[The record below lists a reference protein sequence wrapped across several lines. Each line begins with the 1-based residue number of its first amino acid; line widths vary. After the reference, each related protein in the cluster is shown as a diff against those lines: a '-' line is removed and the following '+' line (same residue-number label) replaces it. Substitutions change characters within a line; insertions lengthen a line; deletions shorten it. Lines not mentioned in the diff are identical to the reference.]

1 MNPILADI
9 YSTILPS
16 APYIIAAY
24 ALLWVALLV
33 YVLMIFRG
41 TKKAT
46 VTQKRDTTTAPKNKT
61 YTVKQGDTLWDFARV
76 HLGNGS
82 KWTSIYSLNKA
93 AIEAAAKK
101 YGRSSSSNGWWIY
114 PGTVL

>member
-33 YVLMIFRG
+33 YVLMIFAHQ
-41 TKKAT
+41 KAT
-46 VTQKRDTTTAPKNKT
+46 AQLTLLEEAVAD
-61 YTVKQGDTLWDFARV
+61 KQAKQVARF
-76 HLGNGS
+76 
-82 KWTSIYSLNKA
+82 
-93 AIEAAAKK
+93 
-101 YGRSSSSNGWWIY
+101 R
-114 PGTVL
+114 

>member
-24 ALLWVALLV
+24 ALLWVAMV
-33 YVLMIFRG
+33 FRG

-46 VTQKRDTTTAPKNKT
+46 AQL
-61 YTVKQGDTLWDFARV
+61 TLLEEAVADQQAKAR
-76 HLGNGS
+76 
-82 KWTSIYSLNKA
+82 
-93 AIEAAAKK
+93 AAKDE
-101 YGRSSSSNGWWIY
+101 
-114 PGTVL
+114 

>member
-33 YVLMIFRG
+33 YVLMVFRG

-46 VTQKRDTTTAPKNKT
+46 AQF
-61 YTVKQGDTLWDFARV
+61 TLLEEAVADQQAKAR
-76 HLGNGS
+76 
-82 KWTSIYSLNKA
+82 
-93 AIEAAAKK
+93 AAKDE
-101 YGRSSSSNGWWIY
+101 
-114 PGTVL
+114 

>member
-33 YVLMIFRG
+33 YVLMVFRG

-46 VTQKRDTTTAPKNKT
+46 AQLTLCLLYTSSTTRP
-61 YTVKQGDTLWDFARV
+61 
-76 HLGNGS
+76 
-82 KWTSIYSLNKA
+82 A
-93 AIEAAAKK
+93 A
-101 YGRSSSSNGWWIY
+101 
-114 PGTVL
+114 

>member
-33 YVLMIFRG
+33 YVLMVCRG

-46 VTQKRDTTTAPKNKT
+46 AQL
-61 YTVKQGDTLWDFARV
+61 TLLEEAVADQQAKAR
-76 HLGNGS
+76 
-82 KWTSIYSLNKA
+82 
-93 AIEAAAKK
+93 AAKDE
-101 YGRSSSSNGWWIY
+101 
-114 PGTVL
+114 

>member
-16 APYIIAAY
+16 APYILAAY

-33 YVLMIFRG
+33 YVLKIYRG

-46 VTQKRDTTTAPKNKT
+46 AQLMLLEEAVADQQAK
-61 YTVKQGDTLWDFARV
+61 AR
-76 HLGNGS
+76 
-82 KWTSIYSLNKA
+82 
-93 AIEAAAKK
+93 AAKDE
-101 YGRSSSSNGWWIY
+101 
-114 PGTVL
+114 

>member
-33 YVLMIFRG
+33 YVLMVLRG

-46 VTQKRDTTTAPKNKT
+46 AQL
-61 YTVKQGDTLWDFARV
+61 TLLEEAVADQQAKAR
-76 HLGNGS
+76 
-82 KWTSIYSLNKA
+82 
-93 AIEAAAKK
+93 AAK
-101 YGRSSSSNGWWIY
+101 GE
-114 PGTVL
+114 

>member
-33 YVLMIFRG
+33 YVLMVFRS

-46 VTQKRDTTTAPKNKT
+46 AQL
-61 YTVKQGDTLWDFARV
+61 TLLEEAVADQQAKAR
-76 HLGNGS
+76 
-82 KWTSIYSLNKA
+82 
-93 AIEAAAKK
+93 AAK
-101 YGRSSSSNGWWIY
+101 GE
-114 PGTVL
+114 

>member
-33 YVLMIFRG
+33 YWLMVFRG

-46 VTQKRDTTTAPKNKT
+46 AQL
-61 YTVKQGDTLWDFARV
+61 TLLEEAVADQQAKAR
-76 HLGNGS
+76 
-82 KWTSIYSLNKA
+82 
-93 AIEAAAKK
+93 AAKDE
-101 YGRSSSSNGWWIY
+101 
-114 PGTVL
+114 

>member
-24 ALLWVALLV
+24 ARLWVALLV
-33 YVLMIFRG
+33 YVLMVFRG

-46 VTQKRDTTTAPKNKT
+46 AQLTLLEEAVAD
-61 YTVKQGDTLWDFARV
+61 KQAK
-76 HLGNGS
+76 S
-82 KWTSIYSLNKA
+82 K
-93 AIEAAAKK
+93 
-101 YGRSSSSNGWWIY
+101 
-114 PGTVL
+114 